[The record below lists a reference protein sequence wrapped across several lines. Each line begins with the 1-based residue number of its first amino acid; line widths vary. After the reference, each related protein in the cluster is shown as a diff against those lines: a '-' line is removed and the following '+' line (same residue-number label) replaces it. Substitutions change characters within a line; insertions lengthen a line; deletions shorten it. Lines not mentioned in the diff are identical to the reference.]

1 MSEFSGSMDH
11 RGSSPFTPTPR
22 TPSRSHQSPSLS
34 FYSPHTYPFP
44 TSQRTRHYNRVP
56 PTTPFASDHDRSW
69 QAEISWQF
77 EPTGNRGTALGAALS
92 PWTGPTP
99 IPSHSPSPAPT
110 PGGRVFRQSANEF
123 YLSSTSGGDFN
134 FRNFT
139 NPHYEYSSVLSPGR
153 IELQSF
159 VDNNQPHST
168 SFHAGYMK
176 SPTFANMGITT
187 PRKSD
192 YSVYSGDAYMSNDD
206 IGNDKQNPRWFSV
219 SNAYVDH
226 DMGRY
231 DDQNSPYGASFRSHD
246 HHSNRSQ
253 YLQSYAE
260 EGDEIDEDEV
270 VPPKT
275 IGVFGLFKYSTKMD
289 MFLVVIGCL
298 GALING
304 GSLPW
309 YSYLFGNFV
318 NKIASD
324 DDKNQMMEDVRKVF
338 LY

>member
-1 MSEFSGSMDH
+1 M
-11 RGSSPFTPTPR
+11 
-22 TPSRSHQSPSLS
+22 
-34 FYSPHTYPFP
+34 
-44 TSQRTRHYNRVP
+44 
-56 PTTPFASDHDRSW
+56 
-69 QAEISWQF
+69 
-77 EPTGNRGTALGAALS
+77 
-92 PWTGPTP
+92 
-99 IPSHSPSPAPT
+99 
-110 PGGRVFRQSANEF
+110 
-123 YLSSTSGGDFN
+123 
-134 FRNFT
+134 
-139 NPHYEYSSVLSPGR
+139 LSPGR